1 VGVEAHTIF
10 YTRGQ
15 NLTEIKPESQID
27 LLDIR
32 GRANDALQAMRSHE
46 QLDNLR
52 FTSMEEKIKDVKK
65 AVEDKGQEVKE
76 ELSTFKLDVRT
87 QLLEIKTEMT
97 AGFKSTDG
105 KFWSLAITLIMML
118 LAVCGF
124 LIVKT
129 VFHG

>member
-1 VGVEAHTIF
+1 VGSVEAHTIF

-52 FTSMEEKIKDVKK
+52 FTSMEEKIKDVKN

-76 ELSTFKLDVRT
+76 ELSTFKT
-87 QLLEIKTEMT
+87 GCTYSI
-97 AGFKSTDG
+97 A
-105 KFWSLAITLIMML
+105 
-118 LAVCGF
+118 
-124 LIVKT
+124 
-129 VFHG
+129 